1 MEDNFDIEKIMNV
14 VKTIQAAASVPEKSE
29 KAQNE
34 GSQEIKESF
43 EQNNTTP
50 AINSIKAAIPYLDIK
65 YQKNLGIIVKL
76 IEIERLLNN
85 FQAMSLGG
93 DNDKER
99 KIKMLQA
106 VKPELDLKKQKVLD
120 IFIRVMEIKDIL
132 EDMNN
137 E

>member
-14 VKTIQAAASVPEKSE
+14 VKTIQAVSSPIEDVNTE
-29 KAQNE
+29 N
-34 GSQEIKESF
+34 EIKKVINDDF
-43 EQNNTTP
+43 EHKNTTP
-50 AINSIKAAIPYLDIK
+50 AINSIKAAIPYLDTK
-65 YQKNLGIIVKL
+65 YQKNLGVMIKI

-85 FQAMSLGG
+85 FQAMSIGG
-93 DNDKER
+93 ENNKER

-106 VKPELDLKKQKVLD
+106 VKTELDLKKQKVLD

-132 EDMNN
+132 EDMQN

>member
-14 VKTIQAAASVPEKSE
+14 VKTIQAVSSPIEDVNTE
-29 KAQNE
+29 NE
-34 GSQEIKESF
+34 NKKVINDDF
-43 EQNNTTP
+43 EHKNTTP
-50 AINSIKAAIPYLDIK
+50 AINSIKAAIPYLDTK
-65 YQKNLGIIVKL
+65 YQKNLGVMIKI

-85 FQAMSLGG
+85 FQAMSIGG
-93 DNDKER
+93 ENNKER

-106 VKPELDLKKQKVLD
+106 VKTELDLKKQKVLD

-132 EDMNN
+132 EDMQN

>member
-14 VKTIQAAASVPEKSE
+14 VKTIQAVSSPIEDVKTE
-29 KAQNE
+29 NE
-34 GSQEIKESF
+34 NKKVTNNDF
-43 EQNNTTP
+43 EQKNTTP
-50 AINSIKAAIPYLDIK
+50 AINSIKAAIPYLDTK
-65 YQKNLGIIVKL
+65 YQKNLGVMIKI

-85 FQAMSLGG
+85 FQAMSIGG
-93 DNDKER
+93 ENNKER

-106 VKPELDLKKQKVLD
+106 VKTELDIKKQKVLD

-132 EDMNN
+132 EDMQN